1 MENRPSDERVRKWA
15 TSSTGTSPAAM
26 STSCSPRSSHGRP
39 GACDPFSRAV
49 WLFSVCPLVRSATR
63 RSNARTPE
71 APSDSAKTSQ
81 TSATNQRR
89 GTGGSGSP
97 FIAGTQRNIGDNP
110 RTTDRSRGAAS
121 PAVRVVIRRLSGP
134 WLGLCRKQAQGVRQ
148 VADPL
153 PVPVHARDD
162 SDFDELAAAA
172 ATIADAPIALI
183 SLIRGDSY
191 WFRRR
196 AGYDEVGVPRVGSFC
211 DEVAA
216 ERLEFSIAD
225 TLAEPRFADHPMVT
239 GEPFVRA
246 YAGFPLILGDGEL
259 VGSLCVV
266 DHRPRPFPEEQKA
279 LLRVLARQAGAQLDL
294 RRQTLA
300 NTSAVPEEPPSEDD
314 LAINRIAEAQA
325 LAKLGSWE
333 WDIATEGLT
342 WSAEMFRMFGLGGA
356 DHVQTPT
363 AAEFIE
369 LVHPDDRADFVLFMS
384 TMARRGGRAQHQMRT
399 LGPDGV
405 ERFVEG
411 WLEAVLDPVSSKILV
426 ARGMLQDVTDRIARE
441 TALAGSEQRLRL
453 TIENSPIGIALIG
466 LDGSWLQ
473 INDALTRILGY
484 CRADLSTLTF
494 QDITHPD
501 DLDADLAL
509 LAELRDGTR
518 DSYQLEKRYRHAE
531 GRTVWVNL
539 TASVARR
546 GDGTPLHYV
555 SQLEDITARRTALA
569 ELEAERDFSAALL
582 AALHDGYAYLEG
594 GRIVV
599 VNDVICRM
607 TGYPRADL
615 IGSRAA
621 FLLDDA
627 AEPGARSRLADLIDR
642 SGSTE
647 LTIRRRDGS
656 TFDASIQLEPVHRPD
671 VQVSG
676 YVAVIRDITD
686 RKTRERR
693 LRHQADHDGLTGL
706 LNQAAFHVRLREGV
720 AAAYASGSTMSV
732 AIMDLDRFKMVNDT
746 HGHQAGDAV
755 LAEFADR
762 LRGNARGDDVLGRV
776 GGEEF
781 GLVMRETDLGEAIA
795 AVGRTLDAVRR
806 HSFPH
811 VSRLTFS
818 AGVAELRTTGTTH
831 AADEHLRLLARA
843 DQALYAAKR
852 AGRDRVVGAALS
864 SPDSTVGGLA

>member
-1 MENRPSDERVRKWA
+1 M
-15 TSSTGTSPAAM
+15 
-26 STSCSPRSSHGRP
+26 
-39 GACDPFSRAV
+39 
-49 WLFSVCPLVRSATR
+49 
-63 RSNARTPE
+63 
-71 APSDSAKTSQ
+71 
-81 TSATNQRR
+81 
-89 GTGGSGSP
+89 
-97 FIAGTQRNIGDNP
+97 
-110 RTTDRSRGAAS
+110 
-121 PAVRVVIRRLSGP
+121 
-134 WLGLCRKQAQGVRQ
+134 
-148 VADPL
+148 
-153 PVPVHARDD
+153 PVHAGDE

-183 SLIRGDSY
+183 SLIRGDNY
-191 WFRRR
+191 WFRGR
-196 AGYDEVGVPRVGSFC
+196 AGYDQLGMPRVGSFC
-211 DEVAA
+211 EEVAA
-216 ERLEFSIAD
+216 ERREFSIAD

-259 VGSLCVV
+259 AGALCVV
-266 DHRPRPFPEEQKA
+266 DHRPRAFPEEQKA
-279 LLRVLARQAGAQLDL
+279 LLRVLARQAGAQLEL
-294 RRQTLA
+294 RRQVLA
-300 NTSAVPEEPPSEDD
+300 NTSAAPTETASEED
-314 LAINRIAEAQA
+314 LAISRFAEAQA

-342 WSAEMFRMFGLGGA
+342 WSAEMFRMFGLGGT
-356 DHVQTPT
+356 DHPRTPT
-363 AAEFIE
+363 AAEFID

-384 TMARRGGRAQHQMRT
+384 TMTRCGGRARHQMRT

-411 WLEAVLDPVSSKILV
+411 WLEAVLDPDTGKIRV
-426 ARGMLQDVTDRIARE
+426 ARGTLQDVTDRIVRE
-441 TALAGSEQRLRL
+441 TALAESEQRLRL
-453 TIENSPIGIALIG
+453 TIENSPIGFALVG
-466 LDGSWLQ
+466 LDGAWLQ
-473 INDALTRILGY
+473 INDALARIVGY
-484 CRADLSTLTF
+484 SREQLMTSTF

-509 LAELRDGTR
+509 LADLRDGTR
-518 DSYQLEKRYRHAE
+518 DSYRLEKRYRHAD

-546 GDGTPLHYV
+546 ADGTPLHYV
-555 SQLEDITARRTALA
+555 SQVEDITERRTALA
-569 ELEAERDFSAALL
+569 ALEAERDFSAALL
-582 AALHDGYAYLEG
+582 AALHDGYAYVED
-594 GRIVV
+594 GRIAV
-599 VNDVICRM
+599 VNDVVCRM
-607 TGYPRADL
+607 TGFARSEL
-615 IGSRAA
+615 VGSDAA
-621 FLLDDA
+621 FLLDDPA
-627 AEPGARSRLADLIDR
+627 LSGARRRMADLIDR

-656 TFDASIQLEPVHRPD
+656 TFEASVQLEPVHRPD
-671 VQVSG
+671 VRING
-676 YVAVIRDITD
+676 YVALIRDITD
-686 RKTRERR
+686 RKTQERR

-732 AIMDLDRFKMVNDT
+732 AIMDIDRFKTVNDT
-746 HGHQAGDAV
+746 HGHPAGDAV

-781 GLVMRETDLGEAIA
+781 GLVMRETDLGEAVA

-806 HSFPH
+806 HTFPH

-818 AGVAELRTTGTTH
+818 AGVAELRTIGVAP
-831 AADEHLRLLARA
+831 AADEHRRLLDRA

-852 AGRDRVVGAALS
+852 AGRDRVIGAALN